1 MIKKLNRTLE
11 IACMTVAGL
20 AICLM
25 ALVAFLDSIGRKLG
39 LPLPGGNEIV
49 SHLLMLFFF
58 ASIPLVIKAD
68 AHIRVGLFTDFYS
81 PLLQRI
87 ERFVTQIIEIVAML
101 VFSWMIYDQAGR
113 LFRFETTTVYFE
125 MAVAPWVYAAFG
137 FTLIAC
143 WFAVQTLFGPQSQEP
158 LAQEAPGALAAKD
171 K

>member
-25 ALVAFLDSIGRKLG
+25 ALIAFLDSIGRKLG
-39 LPLPGGNEIV
+39 APLPGGNEIV
-49 SHLLMLFFF
+49 SHMLMLFFF

-81 PLLQRI
+81 APLKRI
-87 ERFVTQIIEIVAML
+87 ECFVTQIIEIVAML

-125 MAVAPWVYAAFG
+125 MPVAPWVYAAFG

-143 WFAVQTLFGPQSQEP
+143 WFAIQTLY
-158 LAQEAPGALAAKD
+158 APETPDAPANNAAKD
-171 K
+171 A